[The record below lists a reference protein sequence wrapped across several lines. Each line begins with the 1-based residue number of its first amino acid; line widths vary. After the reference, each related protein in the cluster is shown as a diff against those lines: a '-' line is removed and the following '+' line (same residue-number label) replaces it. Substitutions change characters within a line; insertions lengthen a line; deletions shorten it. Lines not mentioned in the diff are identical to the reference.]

1 MMGKLET
8 AFDLLGLPERFS
20 LAEAEI
26 EAAWRERIALVHPD
40 RFAAAGAVAKRVAE
54 QWAGRLNDAKTS
66 LLDPV
71 ARAKILLSARGVDI
85 GEESDTRMPPDFLFR
100 AFSLRERAEA
110 GERGEVLREIA
121 KEREE
126 LTEKLRTFLDVARD
140 DAKAREA
147 VRELLFVEKLSR
159 DLESR

>member
-1 MMGKLET
+1 MGKLET
-8 AFDLLGLPERFS
+8 AFDLLGLPEKFS
-20 LAEAEI
+20 LTEAQI
-26 EAAWRERIALVHPD
+26 EDAWRARIALVHPD
-40 RFAAAGAVAKRVAE
+40 RFASVGAAAKRVAE

-85 GEESDTRMPPDFLFR
+85 GEESDTRMPSDFLFR
-100 AFSLRERAEA
+100 AFSLRERVEA
-110 GERGEVLREIA
+110 GERDAVLREITE
-121 KEREE
+121 ERKE
-126 LTEKLRTFLDVARD
+126 LTEKLSTFLDVNRD

-159 DLESR
+159 DLESH

>member
-1 MMGKLET
+1 MGKLET
-8 AFDLLGLPERFS
+8 AFDLLGLPEKFS
-20 LAEAEI
+20 LTEAQI
-26 EAAWRERIALVHPD
+26 EDAWRARIALVHPD
-40 RFAAAGAVAKRVAE
+40 RFASAGAAAKRVAE

-100 AFSLRERAEA
+100 AFSLRERVEA
-110 GERGEVLREIA
+110 GEREAVLREITE
-121 KEREE
+121 ERKE
-126 LTEKLRTFLDVARD
+126 LTEKLSTFLDVNRD
-140 DAKAREA
+140 DARAREA

-159 DLESR
+159 DLESH